1 MKSLCLLLVLVGA
14 PALAEDAA
22 AAPDCMAAVTP
33 VVTLGFG
40 SRYAADSQSHSDFD
54 EDGDAAATAALKP
67 IDDFIPGLA
76 RQTDHL
82 LQADMAATPS
92 LADQKAQLAVANCVI
107 DRINESATAGA
118 LADLTTL
125 GANLSAPSRVGGIAF
140 ASAAVRS
147 RVPPDA
153 RTRATDIWLTARA
166 HQIMTFLDTAAPPRA
181 SENNLRAWAGLAVT
195 RIGLTLDDAALIEWG
210 AASASLVAC
219 NASHDGS
226 LPNAMWRVK
235 LALHDQLHATG
246 PLVVS
251 AALLRDAR
259 PGLLDD
265 CDSAI
270 PRIVGFT
277 LAALADPEIVKA
289 ITGKTQSVGG
299 KAKPARD
306 FELAWGAASL
316 SLIPDPKLEALIAPI
331 EQLGNSKLGGDQR
344 LLWPLSSGTVAPSDG

>member
-1 MKSLCLLLVLVGA
+1 
-14 PALAEDAA
+14 
-22 AAPDCMAAVTP
+22 MAAVTP

-40 SRYAADSQSHSDFD
+40 SRYAADSQSRSDLD

-166 HQIMTFLDTAAPPRA
+166 RQIMTFLDTAAPP
-181 SENNLRAWAGLAVT
+181 
-195 RIGLTLDDAALIEWG
+195 
-210 AASASLVAC
+210 
-219 NASHDGS
+219 
-226 LPNAMWRVK
+226 
-235 LALHDQLHATG
+235 
-246 PLVVS
+246 
-251 AALLRDAR
+251 
-259 PGLLDD
+259 
-265 CDSAI
+265 
-270 PRIVGFT
+270 PRQR
-277 LAALADPEIVKA
+277 E
-289 ITGKTQSVGG
+289 Q
-299 KAKPARD
+299 PAR
-306 FELAWGAASL
+306 LGGSCRHPHR
-316 SLIPDPKLEALIAPI
+316 PDP
-331 EQLGNSKLGGDQR
+331 G
-344 LLWPLSSGTVAPSDG
+344 